1 METRR
6 RALALDIGTR
16 RIGLARSDA
25 LGLTAQ
31 TLGMLEV
38 RRNPDKTLEELAE
51 RIREEQAEIL
61 VVGLP
66 RNMDGSLGPKA
77 LEVRQFVEDLL
88 KLVDLPVEYVDERL
102 TTVSAQ
108 RVLLEA
114 DVSRKK
120 RRQVVDGMAAAII
133 LQTWLDTG
141 R

>member
-38 RRNPDKTLEELAE
+38 RRNPARTLEELAE

-77 LEVRQFVEDLL
+77 LEVRQFTEDLL

>member
-1 METRR
+1 VKTLV

-38 RRNPDKTLEELAE
+38 RRNPDRTLEELAD

-88 KLVDLPVEYVDERL
+88 KRVDLPVEYVDERL